1 MSKATV
7 TRFFIGGLLAVL
19 TGAIVAVAAVWV
31 AIANDVFVMDG
42 PNIVG
47 ITGGTLNI
55 ALAGLGIVGAAAV
68 LAGFVAGLVAWVGA
82 LLNTAQIANKA
93 WFIALLAH
101 RDLQPRVH
109 RDDRLRRG
117 RAGRHDRLGP
127 EERAGAGQ
135 RGQCLSVGGDH
146 D

>member
-7 TRFFIGGLLAVL
+7 TRFFIGGVLAVL

-42 PNIVG
+42 PNLVG
-47 ITGGTLNI
+47 ITGGTLGI
-55 ALAGLGIVGAAAV
+55 ALGGLGIVGATAM

-93 WFIALLAH
+93 WFIVLLVTGIFSLGFIAMIAYVVAGPDGTTDSKADRH
-101 RDLQPRVH
+101 HDPSLLQSTP
-109 RDDRLRRG
+109 
-117 RAGRHDRLGP
+117 
-127 EERAGAGQ
+127 
-135 RGQCLSVGGDH
+135 
-146 D
+146 